1 METVLG
7 RSSRTCA
14 NSGVEAT
21 IEAFGRRLKKEE
33 CVKESETEAT
43 VVAEETDK
51 VKDETARIAYEVCRE
66 RVRQDER
73 WGIQRHGPDRWM
85 TILVEEVG
93 EAAQASLDRKW
104 EAYRNELIQTA
115 AVAIAAIECLDEF
128 KKGGKL
134 R

>member
-1 METVLG
+1 M
-7 RSSRTCA
+7 
-14 NSGVEAT
+14 
-21 IEAFGRRLKKEE
+21 KEG
-33 CVKESETEAT
+33 ETEAT
-43 VVAEETDK
+43 VAVAEETSK
-51 VKDETARIAYEVCRE
+51 VTDETARIAYEVCRE

-73 WGIQRHGPDRWM
+73 WGVQRHGPDRWM